1 MGNREYEM
9 REARRLG
16 EQARAEMASAEKDL
30 QMAKKYSKS
39 GLFTDK
45 RSTDRKKYRA
55 MENAQKKMQNAESTL
70 NAYQSKMTQLGNEC
84 DLDYNTTLNN
94 SRFNRKADIHHQN
107 KGAAKVTHDSINDVL
122 GSIQKMDR
130 EISEKNKKL

>member
-16 EQARAEMASAEKDL
+16 EKARSEMASAEKDL
-30 QMAKKYSKS
+30 QMAKKYSRA

-55 MENAQKKMQNAESTL
+55 MENAQKKMASAESSMQ
-70 NAYQSKMTQLGNEC
+70 AYQSKMSELGHEC
-84 DLDYNTTLNN
+84 ELDHNPTLNN
-94 SRFNRKADIHHQN
+94 SKFNRKADIHHQN

-122 GSIQKMDR
+122 GSIHKMDR
-130 EISEKNKKL
+130 EINEKNKKL